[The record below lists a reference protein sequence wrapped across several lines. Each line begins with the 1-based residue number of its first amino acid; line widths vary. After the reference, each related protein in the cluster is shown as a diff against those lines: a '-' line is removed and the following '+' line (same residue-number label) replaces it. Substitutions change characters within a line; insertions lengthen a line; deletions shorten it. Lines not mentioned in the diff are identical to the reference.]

1 MTDSATPL
9 YAVCTLCLKLST
21 MDMPGEALGRDEEY
35 TGKTRVRRA
44 ARHERRRCALSEL
57 RTKGA
62 PVNDATAR
70 GNQSAARARASGA
83 RESREARRRCCAPN
97 VVRVTRHSRSDRIE
111 FRARVSA
118 ERAAVYF
125 SRRSRQ
131 PARLCRHPA
140 PLEVERVRKRRRAI
154 VSVTRRF
161 HRCHLKAP
169 HPPKNIA
176 RRGRSNR
183 RFLSRSG
190 RRGTGFEPPVVG
202 AIAAPPLD
210 ILRRRS
216 RLFSRRASLHGATG
230 DCLDARLR
238 VSRVART
245 SLEPRP
251 HPPLLRSSVE
261 ARDKTQKS
269 CGCAFRGKKM
279 SSLRRPGA
287 ARQRC
292 RRRSPRRQRWV
303 LVIFARV
310 ARCYHRAFS
319 RPRPAPSTRS
329 PPLVVHAVQ
338 VFDVSVLPTSLPSP
352 ARRRVRPQ
360 GACAPPRGGP
370 HPRGGDRPGRRQLH
384 HRLPHRVSAVP
395 PSLPLR

>member
-1 MTDSATPL
+1 MVARDDELFGGHHPL
-9 YAVCTLCLKLST
+9 LHEGACGASGHDGLRDALVRGVHLVLEAVDDGHAGRGARTRRGIY
-21 MDMPGEALGRDEEY
+21 GENAREAGDEAPRGGR
-35 TGKTRVRRA
+35 GVLL
-44 ARHERRRCALSEL
+44 ARI

-140 PLEVERVRKRRRAI
+140 PLEVERVRKRRRAT

-251 HPPLLRSSVE
+251 HPPLLRSSVGLE
-261 ARDKTQKS
+261 TKHKRAAAALFVAKRCPLPPPPWRSAPALPPSVAASSTVGPRNLCTRRAMLSSRVFAPQT
-269 CGCAFRGKKM
+269 CA
-279 SSLRRPGA
+279 LDAIAAPG
-287 ARQRC
+287 
-292 RRRSPRRQRWV
+292 
-303 LVIFARV
+303 
-310 ARCYHRAFS
+310 
-319 RPRPAPSTRS
+319 RPRGSS
-329 PPLVVHAVQ
+329 
-338 VFDVSVLPTSLPSP
+338 F
-352 ARRRVRPQ
+352 
-360 GACAPPRGGP
+360 
-370 HPRGGDRPGRRQLH
+370 
-384 HRLPHRVSAVP
+384 
-395 PSLPLR
+395 